1 MHRRL
6 YPQEENTNCI
16 WVAVEQPLIF
26 PFAVCT
32 GLVIHQGTY
41 LMAQLVKHLTANAG
55 NVGETSSI
63 PGLGRSPGEGN
74 SNPLH
79 EMDMEPWTGAI
90 DIGLQS
96 MGSQRIGHDWV
107 CVCVHTH
114 AHTHNHILYHIQFN
128 GFKVC
133 IGCYLQN
140 SLWNELE
147 VQFSSVQFN
156 RSVVT
161 DSASPWTE
169 ACQASLCI
177 INSWSLPKLMSIES
191 MMPSNHFILCLPL
204 LLLPSIFPSIQFYA
218 FKVCIGCYL
227 QNFLWN

>member
-16 WVAVEQPLIF
+16 WVAEEQPLIF
-26 PFAVCT
+26 SFAVCT

-41 LMAQLVKHLTANAG
+41 LTAQLVKNLTANAG
-55 NVGETSSI
+55 NVREMSSI
-63 PGLGRSPGEGN
+63 PGLGRSPEKGN

-79 EMDMEPWTGAI
+79 GMDMEPWTGAI
-90 DIGLQS
+90 NSGLQS

-114 AHTHNHILYHIQFN
+114 ARIHNHTPDHIQFN

-147 VQFSSVQFN
+147 VQFSSVQSLSRDRLCISMN
-156 RSVVT
+156 RSMPGLPVHQLPEFTQTHVHWVSDAIQDFIKVT
-161 DSASPWTE
+161 
-169 ACQASLCI
+169 
-177 INSWSLPKLMSIES
+177 
-191 MMPSNHFILCLPL
+191 
-204 LLLPSIFPSIQFYA
+204 
-218 FKVCIGCYL
+218 
-227 QNFLWN
+227 